1 MIMEIVDR
9 FIKLKSIYYLFIN
22 KIKIVNIQFKYSNK
36 LGEVMKF
43 KANKLKGFEN
53 EALYREFKINE
64 VEYKW
69 ALPLNFDFN
78 PSIIVYHHTADNNMT
93 PQKID
98 EIHKG
103 RGWSGIGYHFYIRK
117 DGMIY
122 RGRPENS
129 VGAHAPGVNSR
140 AFGIDVEG
148 NLNSENLTQSQMSS
162 IIKLSKYLMEKYN
175 IKDLKRHKDV
185 RNTECPG
192 KNFPFEEI
200 KTNLGI

>member
-1 MIMEIVDR
+1 
-9 FIKLKSIYYLFIN
+9 
-22 KIKIVNIQFKYSNK
+22 
-36 LGEVMKF
+36 
-43 KANKLKGFEN
+43 
-53 EALYREFKINE
+53 
-64 VEYKW
+64 
-69 ALPLNFDFN
+69 
-78 PSIIVYHHTADNNMT
+78 
-93 PQKID
+93 
-98 EIHKG
+98 
-103 RGWSGIGYHFYIRK
+103 
-117 DGMIY
+117 MIY

-140 AFGIDVEG
+140 AFGIAVEG

-162 IIKLSKYLMEKYN
+162 IIELSKYLMEKYN

>member
-1 MIMEIVDR
+1 
-9 FIKLKSIYYLFIN
+9 
-22 KIKIVNIQFKYSNK
+22 
-36 LGEVMKF
+36 MKF

-93 PQKID
+93 HQKID

-140 AFGIDVEG
+140 AFGIAVEG

-162 IIKLSKYLMEKYN
+162 IIELSKYLIEKYN

-200 KTNLGI
+200 KMNLGI

>member
-9 FIKLKSIYYLFIN
+9 FIKLKFIYYLFVN

-53 EALYREFKINE
+53 KALYREFKINE
-64 VEYKW
+64 V
-69 ALPLNFDFN
+69 
-78 PSIIVYHHTADNNMT
+78 
-93 PQKID
+93 
-98 EIHKG
+98 
-103 RGWSGIGYHFYIRK
+103 
-117 DGMIY
+117 IY

-140 AFGIDVEG
+140 AFGIAVEG

-162 IIKLSKYLMEKYN
+162 IIELSKYLMEKYN

>member
-103 RGWSGIGYHFYIRK
+103 RG
-117 DGMIY
+117 
-122 RGRPENS
+122 
-129 VGAHAPGVNSR
+129 
-140 AFGIDVEG
+140 
-148 NLNSENLTQSQMSS
+148 
-162 IIKLSKYLMEKYN
+162 
-175 IKDLKRHKDV
+175 
-185 RNTECPG
+185 
-192 KNFPFEEI
+192 
-200 KTNLGI
+200 